1 MVLGTL
7 ITTEARRTLKCTK
20 TKLDRIHFKTK
31 EAIMSETRKV
41 VDCRLFP
48 SEKGCTLTIEG
59 TEEEVLEA
67 ATNHAITAHGHT
79 NSPELREKIKSI
91 IQDVEE

>member
-1 MVLGTL
+1 VLKWFSAAGVATGQAV
-7 ITTEARRTLKCTK
+7 TETETGSHILQ
-20 TKLDRIHFKTK
+20 TK

-41 VDCRLFP
+41 VDCRLYP